1 MRLALPLTL
10 CSHQAV
16 TANSL
21 LEPTRTSTLVRSAQ
35 RCVGLIVRFR
45 AAAVSAMGGRSGR
58 ALMSAIGQK
67 RTLKL
72 TETLASHFNRR
83 RNWLRQRKPI
93 SRKLAI
99 MRSRPSTKRGWVLR
113 IGQ

>member
-45 AAAVSAMGGRSGR
+45 AAAVSAMGRV
-58 ALMSAIGQK
+58 
-67 RTLKL
+67 RTC
-72 TETLASHFNRR
+72 THVGYRPEADIETNGDFGFLLQQTS
-83 RNWLRQRKPI
+83 
-93 SRKLAI
+93 
-99 MRSRPSTKRGWVLR
+99 
-113 IGQ
+113 